1 MTEKELLYVE
11 DAINHEIYMIT
22 TCKEVEDC
30 LTDENL
36 VKLVKKIGRKH
47 EGILSMFM
55 DLLSEE
61 GK

>member
-30 LTDENL
+30 LTDEIL
-36 VKLVKKIGRKH
+36 RKVVKKIGKKH
-47 EGILSMFM
+47 TSILTMFM
-55 DLLSEE
+55 DLLKEE
-61 GK
+61 EN

>member
-11 DAINHEIYMIT
+11 DAINHELYMIT

-36 VKLVKKIGRKH
+36 VKLVKKLGRKH
-47 EGILSMFM
+47 ESILSMFM

>member
-1 MTEKELLYVE
+1 MTEKELLYIS

-36 VKLVKKIGRKH
+36 VKVVKKLGRKH
-47 EGILSMFM
+47 ESILEIFM
-55 DLLSEE
+55 NLLKEE
-61 GK
+61 